1 MLNYERHNS
10 DEDIFIPRKFVMERT
25 GHRDIRS
32 LQKYE
37 RPDIK
42 TKMKYQNI
50 WIVALAG
57 AALKKTAV

>member
-1 MLNYERHNS
+1 MNDTNS
-10 DEDIFIPRKFVMERT
+10 DEDIFIPQRFVMERT

-42 TKMKYQNI
+42 TKIEISNI

-57 AALKKTAV
+57 AALKKTAA

>member
-1 MLNYERHNS
+1 MNDTNS
-10 DEDIFIPRKFVMERT
+10 DEDIFIPQKFVMERT

-42 TKMKYQNI
+42 TKIEISKYLDCG
-50 WIVALAG
+50 VSRG
-57 AALKKTAV
+57 CS

>member
-1 MLNYERHNS
+1 L
-10 DEDIFIPRKFVMERT
+10 KAT
-25 GHRDIRS
+25 KS

-37 RPDIK
+37 RTDIK

>member
-1 MLNYERHNS
+1 MNDTNS
-10 DEDIFIPRKFVMERT
+10 DKDIFIQQKFVMERT

-32 LQKYE
+32 LPKYE